1 MIDYLDKLVQNRKNK
16 VENSKEISAYNE
28 KVDLLNASISDKKK
42 QNKKITYDSIFKD
55 YQDFDN
61 QDEIDKA
68 YQAFLINNALYNVLK
83 PMSTA
88 FTTGQVDPRSVYFSR
103 REQNW
108 SELSDEQKSQFTKK
122 IQGLYQEQGKQTPTE
137 AQIRAAYL
145 NEQNKKRNSIKQL
158 SKNTQN

>member
-88 FTTGQVDPRSVYFSR
+88 FTTGQVDPRSVYFLEENRTGVNYLMSKSLSSLKR
-103 REQNW
+103 YRAYTKSKANKLQLKHR
-108 SELSDEQKSQFTKK
+108 SELHT
-122 IQGLYQEQGKQTPTE
+122 
-137 AQIRAAYL
+137 
-145 NEQNKKRNSIKQL
+145 
-158 SKNTQN
+158 